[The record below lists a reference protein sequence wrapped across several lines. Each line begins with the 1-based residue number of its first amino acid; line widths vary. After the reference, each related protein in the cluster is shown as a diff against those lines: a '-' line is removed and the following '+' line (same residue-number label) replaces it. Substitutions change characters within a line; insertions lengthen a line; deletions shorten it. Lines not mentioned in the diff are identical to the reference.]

1 MSQSGTL
8 FKGSLLVAG
17 TAIGGGMLA
26 LPVLTSL
33 GGFVP
38 SLFIY
43 FFCWAFMACTGLL
56 MLEATQKMDDG
67 ANLVTMAEK
76 TLGKAGKIAS
86 WGLYI
91 FLFYSLSLA
100 YLVGCGGLFYDLI
113 SVFIFI
119 PVWLGPII
127 FLAIFAPIVYVG
139 THLVGKMNAWLMLG
153 WGVFFLAFILIG
165 FQYVD
170 TENLKNK
177 NWLLSLRALPIA
189 FTAFA
194 YQGVV
199 PSLKTYLHSDL
210 SKTRRSIIYG
220 TLIALFAYIVWQ
232 WLILGIIPTHGEG
245 GLAQALEKGET
256 AVEPL
261 KNVLQ
266 NPYVYIIGQCF
277 AFTALVTSFLGVTIG
292 LKDFLAD
299 GLGIQKTPQGRLI
312 LCCLM
317 FIPVLLLA
325 FIFPHVFLNALD
337 FAGGFGCAL
346 LLGLMP
352 ILMAW
357 SNRYR
362 LGHLEN
368 QQVPGGKFVLVVLI
382 AFVVLELACETLH
395 RLGYF

>member
-1 MSQSGTL
+1 MSQPGSL

-43 FFCWAFMACTGLL
+43 FLCWAFMVCTGLL

-76 TLGKAGKIAS
+76 TLGKPGKAAS
-86 WGLYI
+86 WVLYI

-100 YLVGCGGLFYDLI
+100 YLVGCGGLFFDVMSLF
-113 SVFIFI
+113 VNI
-119 PVWLGPII
+119 PVWAGPVV
-127 FLAIFAPIVYVG
+127 FLVIFAPIVYMGAQV
-139 THLVGKMNAWLMLG
+139 VSKMNAWLMLG
-153 WGVFFLAFILIG
+153 WGIFFIAFIIIG
-165 FQYVD
+165 YQYVNL
-170 TENLKNK
+170 ENLRDK
-177 NWLLSLRALPIA
+177 NWILSLRALPIA

-199 PSLKTYLHSDL
+199 PSLKTYLHGDL
-210 SKTRRSIIYG
+210 LKTRKSIIYG
-220 TLIALFAYIVWQ
+220 TLIALCAYIIWQ
-232 WLILGIIPTHGEG
+232 WLILGIIPTNGPG
-245 GLAQALEKGET
+245 GLAMAIDNGET

-261 KNVLQ
+261 KNVLK

-277 AFTALVTSFLGVTIG
+277 AFCALVTSFLGVALG

-299 GLGIQKTPQGRLI
+299 GLGVKKTPKGRLF
-312 LCCLM
+312 LCSLM

-325 FIFPHVFLNALD
+325 FAFPHVFLNALD

-357 SNRYR
+357 SNRYK

-368 QQVPGGKFVLVVLI
+368 QQVPGGKFVLILLI
-382 AFVVLELACETLH
+382 SFVVLELGCETLH
-395 RLGYF
+395 RLNYF